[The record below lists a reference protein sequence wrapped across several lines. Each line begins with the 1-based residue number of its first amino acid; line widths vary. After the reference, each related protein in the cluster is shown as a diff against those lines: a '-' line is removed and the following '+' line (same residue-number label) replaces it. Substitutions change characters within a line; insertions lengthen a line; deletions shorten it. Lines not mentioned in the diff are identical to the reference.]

1 MNYSCFRRER
11 LLNEF
16 KKYDA
21 DHDGRISFAEFRAM
35 LEGQGYSEKDI
46 EHLFPEADENKDG
59 FLDFEEFKRYL
70 NFQDQHPAELTIEQV
85 E

>member
-1 MNYSCFRRER
+1 
-11 LLNEF
+11 
-16 KKYDA
+16 
-21 DHDGRISFAEFRAM
+21 M

-46 EHLFPEADENKDG
+46 EHLFPEADKNQDG

-70 NFQDQHPAELTIEQV
+70 NFQDQNSYNIQEV